1 MIDDVLNELKSAN
14 EKAIDA
20 LKRELS
26 KLRTGRAHPGM
37 LDSIRVD
44 YYGTP
49 TPIPQVAAVAIPEPR
64 MLTVKPW
71 EKNLVQLIEK
81 ALRECN
87 LGINPQVDGDLIR
100 IPIPPLSEERRRDLS
115 KIAKKSGED
124 CKIAIR
130 KARHDAMDLLDEMK
144 KSGGAGEDEIERSKK
159 RLEDVVSE
167 AGKLVDVAVDAKEQE
182 ILKV

>member
-167 AGKLVDVAVDAKEQE
+167 AGKLVDVGVDAKEQE